1 MAKKYNTVYGFDVP
15 LVEVPHV
22 AKSISHAPT
31 VNDKDYALGDVVI
44 YKPTADSGTS
54 YVFCGTDS
62 SGQAIWALQSPSPTE
77 IEEIEC
83 DNGDNITATSG
94 VIILAGGTNLSTT
107 ASDSPATVTIDL
119 DDAIFVATSVT
130 SPLYTADSA
139 DAVIKAGG
147 ANDVIA
153 IIGDNAGATS
163 FKIQDIDEA
172 DVFKIDSNGDID
184 AKKASFVGDFAQ
196 TGGTFEVGQDNAA
209 DAIKIGG
216 GTSAR
221 QIDIGNSAAAHTIN
235 IGSAAAGAIAIDTAS
250 STSIDSATASNFTVT
265 GASEDLTLSSVG
277 GSVKVSA
284 TEAVAD
290 SVLIESTAGG
300 IDVTAATN
308 DVDITATLASI
319 NLTANE
325 AVADAIVLNS
335 VAGGVDI
342 NGVLDIDVTSTGG
355 SVNLTA
361 TESAVDAI
369 VLNASAGGID
379 VTAATNDID
388 ITATL
393 ASVKLTANEAV
404 GDAIVLNSVAGGI
417 DVNGVLDID
426 VTSTGGSVNI
436 KATETASDAI
446 VLDASTGAGG
456 MQIKVGTGKLDI
468 TGTVKTITADLIGT
482 SGICIP
488 KINQNAMVNSAL
500 NTGVAATGA
509 TGDVNNVYL
518 QTGVNLNAFVIGAGQ
533 TILQPV
539 MTANGLEIG
548 GDQAASEGYEY
559 NLPYQKYTI
568 GTDAA
573 FFFELGLYVNDMD
586 GAAPFV
592 FGFRKEE
599 ANNGTFTAYTDY
611 ASIGLNAVT
620 SAVNIATLTNI
631 NSVGQVATDS
641 TEAWGGD
648 GTTKT
653 LRVDVSAA
661 GVVTYAID
669 GTTYAGAGFTF
680 DNGDVVIPFIR
691 IEQSATPTDVAITS
705 MKIGYQA

>member
-119 DDAIFVATSVT
+119 DDAISVATSVT
-130 SPLYTADSA
+130 SPLFTADSA

-153 IIGDNAGATS
+153 IVGDNDGATS

-184 AKKASFVGDFAQ
+184 AKKASF
-196 TGGTFEVGQDNAA
+196 
-209 DAIKIGG
+209 
-216 GTSAR
+216 
-221 QIDIGNSAAAHTIN
+221 
-235 IGSAAAGAIAIDTAS
+235 
-250 STSIDSATASNFTVT
+250 
-265 GASEDLTLSSVG
+265 
-277 GSVKVSA
+277 
-284 TEAVAD
+284 
-290 SVLIESTAGG
+290 
-300 IDVTAATN
+300 
-308 DVDITATLASI
+308 
-319 NLTANE
+319 
-325 AVADAIVLNS
+325 
-335 VAGGVDI
+335 
-342 NGVLDIDVTSTGG
+342 
-355 SVNLTA
+355 
-361 TESAVDAI
+361 
-369 VLNASAGGID
+369 
-379 VTAATNDID
+379 
-388 ITATL
+388 
-393 ASVKLTANEAV
+393 
-404 GDAIVLNSVAGGI
+404 
-417 DVNGVLDID
+417 
-426 VTSTGGSVNI
+426 
-436 KATETASDAI
+436 KA
-446 VLDASTGAGG
+446 
-456 MQIKVGTGKLDI
+456 
-468 TGTVKTITADLIGT
+468 ITADLIGT

-488 KINQNAMVNSAL
+488 KITQNALVNSAS
-500 NTGVAATGA
+500 NTGVVATGT

-533 TILQPV
+533 TILQPI

-620 SAVNIATLTNI
+620 SAVNIATLTNL
-631 NSVGQVATDS
+631 NNAGQVATDS
-641 TEAWGGD
+641 TQAWGGD
-648 GTTKT
+648 GATNT
-653 LRVDVSAA
+653 LRVDVSSA
-661 GVVTYAID
+661 GVVTYAIN

-691 IEQSATPTDVAITS
+691 VEQSANPTDVAITS